1 MESHV
6 PSTHLWSRDAAWRLA
21 ALLALAL
28 LFGVLLAACGNGES
42 EATPSPSPS
51 ATSTATPTPTAGTV
65 ASLRD
70 VDFTSMPYVGDL
82 IDRAGGGE
90 VPAERVTFEDLTG
103 DGEDEA
109 VVVVESGGTLG
120 DIGVGIYRLEAGQP
134 VLADFRKL
142 GGRVDVRLGLVII
155 EEGVYAAGD
164 AECCPSQLH
173 ETAIGWQ
180 NGAFEVVSEQTV
192 DNPAS

>member
-1 MESHV
+1 M
-6 PSTHLWSRDAAWRLA
+6 PSTHSMWWRIA
-21 ALLALAL
+21 TPLALAL
-28 LFGVLLAACGNGES
+28 LFGILLAACGGGE
-42 EATPSPSPS
+42 ADTTPTSSPT
-51 ATSTATPTPTAGTV
+51 ATSTATPTAGAV

-103 DGEDEA
+103 DGTEEA

-120 DIGVGIYRLEAGQP
+120 DIGVGIYRLEAGRP
-134 VLADFRKL
+134 VLADFHTL

-173 ETAIGWQ
+173 EIAIGWE
-180 NGAFEVVSEQTV
+180 NGAFAVVSDQTI

>member
-6 PSTHLWSRDAAWRLA
+6 HRLRWRLA
-21 ALLALAL
+21 ASFASTLLLGA
-28 LFGVLLAACGNGES
+28 LLAACGDGDS
-42 EATPSPSPS
+42 TPTPS
-51 ATSTATPTPTAGTV
+51 ATPTASTTPSATAGTV
-65 ASLRD
+65 GTLRD
-70 VDFTSMPYVGDL
+70 VDFTSMPYIGDL

-90 VPAERVTFEDLTG
+90 VPAERVTYEDLTG
-103 DGEDEA
+103 DGVEEA

-120 DIGVGIYRLEAGQP
+120 DIGVGIYRLEQGQA

-142 GGRVDVRLGLVII
+142 GGRVEVRLGLVVI
-155 EEGVYAAGD
+155 EEGVYAAAD